1 MAKYDLPAMIEY
13 VLETTGEQELF
24 YAGHSMGTTAFMAM
38 HHYRPDIGEKC
49 DTEQTEQ
56 LRVLMLNISQDKA
69 GQPPRSGGG

>member
-56 LRVLMLNISQDKA
+56 LLMLNISQDQA